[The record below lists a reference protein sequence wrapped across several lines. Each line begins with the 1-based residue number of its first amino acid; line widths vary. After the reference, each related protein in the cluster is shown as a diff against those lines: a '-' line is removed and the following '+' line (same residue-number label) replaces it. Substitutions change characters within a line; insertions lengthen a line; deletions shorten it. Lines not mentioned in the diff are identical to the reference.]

1 MKRIKKN
8 NSFIKIGIIGAMA
21 VEVQMLKDIMQ
32 NVRVDTISGIEYY
45 AGTIADVEVVVA
57 QAGVGKVNAAVCA
70 EAMILKYEPSAIIN
84 IGVAGGLSAA
94 LKVGDIAIADA
105 VVEHDMDTS
114 VLGDPIGFITGID
127 MVQIPCAAWVTE
139 TLKEVANKLD
149 GVFTVCGTIVSG
161 DQFIS
166 SKEKKTQLVER
177 FNAVATEME
186 GASIGHVCYMN
197 GVPFGVLRAISDSA
211 DDEADMSFTEFCDMA
226 AKNSLKVI
234 LRFLEIVKE
243 KQI

>member
-1 MKRIKKN
+1 M
-8 NSFIKIGIIGAMA
+8 KIGIIGAMA

-32 NVRVDTISGIEYY
+32 NVHVESISSIEYYSGTISG
-45 AGTIADVEVVVA
+45 VEVVVA

-84 IGVAGGLSAA
+84 IGVAGGVSCK
-94 LKVGDIAIADA
+94 LKVGDIAIADT

-114 VLGDPIGFITGID
+114 VLGDPIGFITGIN
-127 MVQIPCAAWVTE
+127 MVNIPCAQWVIE
-139 TLKEVANKLD
+139 MLLKAAKKID
-149 GVFTVCGTIVSG
+149 GVNAVCGTIVSG

-166 SKEKKTQLVER
+166 SKEKKTQLEDR

-197 GVPFGVLRAISDSA
+197 DVPFGVLRAISDGA
-211 DDEADMSFTEFCDMA
+211 DDEADMSFNEFCEMA
-226 AKNSLKVI
+226 AKNSLQVI
-234 LRFLEIVKE
+234 LSLLEMIKE
-243 KQI
+243 KNI